1 MSTPFKMK
9 GMNFKSS
16 PMKQDIKEVKGTS
29 IFGQSPKNFAKNLLI
44 NQVAPGAQ
52 QLYKK
57 AKEAY
62 NTYKGNK
69 AVKESGVS
77 KTASEA
83 VIEGGKMGLKDS
95 MKRMRKPGKMMDSY
109 KKVERKLEKKR
120 TMTDETKMKPP
131 YKKPVGPIAN

>member
-1 MSTPFKMK
+1 MGTPFKMK

-69 AVKESGVS
+69 AVKESSVS
-77 KTASEA
+77 KAASE
-83 VIEGGKMGLKDS
+83 VVVQGGKMGLKQS
-95 MKRMRKPGKMMDSY
+95 MKKVAKPT
-109 KKVERKLEKKR
+109 EKKYTKVR
-120 TMTDETKMKPP
+120 SDLKMKPP